1 MENGRKAAAALL
13 AIEMLTGDY
22 QKFIANCPLAFKM
35 LHRNKGAAMPLS
47 SRATDAKPTMA
58 LMLQGGGALGAYHIG
73 AYQALAEHHL
83 HPDWV
88 AGISIGAIN
97 AAIIAGNRPENRVER
112 LTQLWEAISWPDL
125 PGTLV
130 PTPWQLLQNIASNAE
145 ALLLGQPNFF
155 SPRPVN
161 PFLVPRAAPQEVSF
175 YDTTPMLF
183 TLRRFADFALV
194 NSRSTRLSLGATNIA
209 TGDLEFF
216 DSHRQPIGPE
226 HVLASGSLPP
236 GFPAT
241 LVDGKLYWDG
251 GCVSNTPLDAVI
263 DEPGHPR
270 MVVFVIDLWDA
281 AGPPPHTINDVLW
294 RAKQIQYASRT
305 AHQIDAVATKVNLR
319 HAVRLLKAAG
329 VPEVAAV
336 PDDPVLSA
344 RRLDIVHIVYR
355 PTADQI
361 PNSDA
366 EFSRSSIAERR
377 AAGYRD
383 MGAALAA
390 EPWRRQELPAH
401 LGALVH
407 RVERAQVIT
416 RPEPNLHRMTDKPAA
431 A

>member
-1 MENGRKAAAALL
+1 MATR
-13 AIEMLTGDY
+13 
-22 QKFIANCPLAFKM
+22 
-35 LHRNKGAAMPLS
+35 PLS
-47 SRATDAKPTMA
+47 RPSREKPTVA

-73 AYQALAEHHL
+73 AYQALAEHDF
-83 HPDWV
+83 HPDWM

-97 AAIIAGNRPENRVER
+97 AAIIAGNRAQDRVER
-112 LTQLWEAISWPDL
+112 LTALWEAISRPDL
-125 PGTLV
+125 PANLAFAA
-130 PTPWQLLQNIASNAE
+130 WQTWHNVASNAE
-145 ALLLGQPNFF
+145 ALLFGQPNFF
-155 SPRPVN
+155 IPRPVN

-183 TLRRFADFALV
+183 TLRRFADFSLI
-194 NSRSTRLSLGATNIA
+194 NSRHIRLSLGATNLA
-209 TGDLEFF
+209 TGNLEFF
-216 DSHRQPIGPE
+216 DNHRQTVGPE

-251 GCVSNTPLDAVI
+251 GCVSNTPLDAVV

-270 MVVFVIDLWDA
+270 MVVFLIDLWNP
-281 AGPPPHTINDVLW
+281 AGPPPETINAVLW

-305 AHQIDAVATKVNLR
+305 AHHIDAVATKVNLR
-319 HAVRLLKAAG
+319 HAMRLLKAAD

-336 PDDPVLSA
+336 PDDPVLTE

-355 PTADQI
+355 PSADQI

-377 AAGYRD
+377 QAGYRD
-383 MGAALAA
+383 MRAALAA
-390 EPWRRQELPAH
+390 APWLRQQMPAH

-407 RVERAQVIT
+407 RVEREKVIT
-416 RPEPNLHRMTDKPAA
+416 RPEPNLHTTTDKPAA
-431 A
+431 VA